1 VSHTPRFGEGKHRT
15 VGPREEEPGFKKK
28 RAKNRKR
35 NKAAKQA
42 RKRNRN
48 K

>member
-1 VSHTPRFGEGKHRT
+1 MARRGEGKHRT
-15 VGPREEEPGFKKK
+15 VGVGDEEPWFKKK

-35 NKAAKQA
+35 EKLAKQA
-42 RKRNRN
+42 RKRNRR